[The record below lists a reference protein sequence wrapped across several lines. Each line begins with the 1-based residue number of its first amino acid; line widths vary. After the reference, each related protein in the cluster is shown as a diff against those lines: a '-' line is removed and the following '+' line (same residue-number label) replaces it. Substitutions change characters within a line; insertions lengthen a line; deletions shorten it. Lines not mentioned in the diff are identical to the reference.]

1 MSEGK
6 FIVLEG
12 IDGAGTT
19 TQTIRLGKYLFEKG
33 KAYVPLLTRE
43 PTMLSEYG
51 REIRRRLTGN
61 LLPTEEVIHD
71 PAYWANLF
79 VHDRMYHI
87 NQVVEP
93 NLRRGVQVISDRH
106 MLSTLA
112 YQSAQ
117 GAKLEELAAMHQ
129 GLRVPDVTLFLR
141 VPHDKAQQRMSQD
154 RNGTVE
160 YFEEESML
168 SRVTRQYEQA
178 IQVVGAQQNVRII
191 DGTLS
196 IEEVAQKVQQEVDR
210 LFA

>member
-1 MSEGK
+1 
-6 FIVLEG
+6 
-12 IDGAGTT
+12 
-19 TQTIRLGKYLFEKG
+19 
-33 KAYVPLLTRE
+33 
-43 PTMLSEYG
+43 
-51 REIRRRLTGN
+51 
-61 LLPTEEVIHD
+61 
-71 PAYWANLF
+71 
-79 VHDRMYHI
+79 
-87 NQVVEP
+87 
-93 NLRRGVQVISDRH
+93 
-106 MLSTLA
+106 
-112 YQSAQ
+112 
-117 GAKLEELAAMHQ
+117 MHQ